1 MSDLEFIVELLIRM
15 DQFDYRLYEK
25 LPKNFNK
32 GRVTVNLTFEDGEL
46 KEGDIY

>member
-25 LPKNFNK
+25 LPENFNK
-32 GRVTVNLTFEDGEL
+32 GRVTINFTFEDGEL
-46 KEGDIY
+46 EEVEVF

>member
-25 LPKNFNK
+25 LLENFNK
-32 GRVTVNLTFEDGEL
+32 RRVTINFTFEDGEL

>member
-32 GRVTVNLTFEDGEL
+32 GRVIINLTFEDGEL